1 MSKKELQITIVQPTI
16 IWEDIEGNRTMLE
29 QMISE
34 IDQTDVI
41 LLPEMFTTGFT
52 MNVETFF
59 ETMDGTT
66 LSWMKKLSRNKN
78 AAIAGS
84 IIIKEKDSYYNRLL
98 WVNSDGSVFWYD
110 KRHLFTMGGEHIAFS
125 KGDKKLIV
133 ECKGWKICPLICYD
147 LRFPVWSRNKE
158 GYDLLI
164 YLANWPS
171 ARHQVWKTLLEA
183 RAIENQAFVVGVNR
197 TGTDGLGLNYLGGSG
212 CVDAKGKASFLDKE
226 PRLKTLILNY
236 SELSSFREKFPL
248 LPDSDSFVIH
258 DKLES

>member
-1 MSKKELQITIVQPTI
+1 MIKEELQITIVQPAI
-16 IWEDIEGNRTMLE
+16 IWENIEGNRTMLD

-59 ETMDGTT
+59 ETMDGKTV
-66 LSWMKKLSRNKN
+66 SWMRKLAVNKY
-78 AAIAGS
+78 AAIVGS
-84 IIIKEKDSYYNRLL
+84 IIINEKDAYFNRLL
-98 WVNSDGSVFWYD
+98 WVNPDGTVFWYD
-110 KRHLFTMGGEHIAFS
+110 KRHLFTMGGEHVHYS

-133 ECKGWKICPLICYD
+133 EYNGWKICPLICYD

-171 ARHQVWKTLLEA
+171 ARHRVWKTLLEA

-197 TGTDGLGLNYLGGSG
+197 TGTDGLGLNYFGASG
-212 CVDAKGKASFLDKE
+212 FIDPKGNATFLSLE
-226 PRLKTLILNY
+226 PQTETLILKH
-236 SELSSFREKFPL
+236 SELSSFRKKFPL
-248 LPDSDSFVIH
+248 LPDSDSFVIC
-258 DKLES
+258 D